1 MRLHDLVET
10 YIAYKRSL
18 GMRYRSQ
25 VAVLRAYCRVMGDVA
40 IEEVRPESVL
50 AFIVGTGPVTTRWME
65 YYRVLGGLY
74 RYAISRGFA
83 TISPLPTN
91 TPKLTFHRIFGHRAV
106 AFRPPTWTRTGS

>member
-10 YIAYKRSL
+10 YIAYQHSL

-50 AFIVGTGPVTTRWME
+50 AFITGTGPVTARSME
-65 YYRVLGGLY
+65 YYRVLAGLY
-74 RYAISRGFA
+74 RYAISRGLA
-83 TISPLPTN
+83 TIAPLPTN
-91 TPKLTFHRIFGHRAV
+91 TPNVH
-106 AFRPPTWTRTGS
+106 FRSSRTSTRSTS